1 MNRRF
6 RASMGML
13 LVITLAI
20 AGGAADAAASPA
32 SALSCR
38 TTTLREG
45 KIAVGHGSTMVAFT
59 PLQRVNAAVFDS
71 IVLHD
76 PSGAILDP
84 GICRVVPPSDVAA
97 DGKVN
102 GPVFVIDGTP
112 EFSIA
117 VSGSAIAVPEPL
129 GVTVIRRA
137 ETRALRLESVTPAL
151 VGALIVGRLP
161 GELKFTGSP
170 VDATTITQTRENAT
184 ATYRLVA
191 SETTAATPETVSLHA
206 YTTVARSV
214 LREVGPVGSV
224 WSLTLL
230 STNARGKAG
239 FHSHR
244 IAVVAGDQLVVVY
257 GDWSG
262 KSGAPHL
269 WLDRKS
275 DGSLDRQIALRAGL
289 S

>member
-1 MNRRF
+1 MKRRF
-6 RASMGML
+6 SASAG
-13 LVITLAI
+13 LVLMITLAM
-20 AGGAADAAASPA
+20 AGGAADAVAASA
-32 SALSCR
+32 STCR
-38 TTTLREG
+38 AVSLREG
-45 KIAVGHGSTMVAFT
+45 KAAVRQGSTMVAFT
-59 PLQRVNAAVFDS
+59 ALQQANALVFDS

-84 GICRVVPPSDVAA
+84 GTCRVVPSSDVVA

-102 GPVFVIDGTP
+102 GPVFIIDGTP

-117 VSGSAIAVPEPL
+117 VSGSAITVPEPL

-151 VGALIVGRLP
+151 VGAVVVGSLP
-161 GELKFTGSP
+161 GELRFTGSP
-170 VDATTITQTRENAT
+170 VPATTITQTRESAT

-191 SETTAATPETVSLHA
+191 SETTATTLETVSLHSYA
-206 YTTVARSV
+206 TAARSV
-214 LREVGPVGSV
+214 LREVGTVGSV
-224 WSLTLL
+224 WSIVLT
-230 STNARGKAG
+230 SANARGKAG

-257 GDWSG
+257 GNWSG
-262 KSGAPHL
+262 KSGEPEL

-275 DGSLDRQIALRAGL
+275 DGKLDRRIALRAGL